1 MLDAPTG
8 CVDRVR
14 RDRRIARLVG
24 GSDLF
29 GGVMNFGIFAPWSAS
44 VLAPRRVGSV
54 LAPRRV
60 GSALAPR
67 WGGSRLRDGKR
78 NPKFVEIFALR

>member
-54 LAPRRV
+54 LAPR
-60 GSALAPR
+60 
-67 WGGSRLRDGKR
+67 WGGSRLKDGKR